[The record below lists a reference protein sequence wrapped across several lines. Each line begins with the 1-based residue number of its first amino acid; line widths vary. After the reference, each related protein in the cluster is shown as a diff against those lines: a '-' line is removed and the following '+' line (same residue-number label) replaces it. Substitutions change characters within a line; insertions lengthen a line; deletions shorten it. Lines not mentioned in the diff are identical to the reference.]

1 MMKKRTFL
9 IMSTLALS
17 VGCVQVPQDDVKL
30 YTHSSAAL
38 IEQVDKLIAEYHLAT
53 YERKLTMLSVE
64 VGSKGEGLLS
74 SSKLASIETTSA
86 PQNLPIVQASQ
97 ALKAYS
103 EALLALMQAEH
114 SADTELAAV
123 GLYRSIAQVNVSA
136 AQLNVVNAPLNDDNL
151 QVFSGLIAQ
160 LGNAYSEKEKQQAI
174 KQIVLEADPVVS
186 LLCDGMLETIE
197 QSNIAAA
204 LSASRSYVLAEEI
217 RDFNNRVQIRTM
229 ALDKS
234 RKEVEYLYRRWQ
246 EVATTQMAVD
256 QSISAIKAVQKNHHV
271 LANELAEDVFAST
284 AIKQAIIEMKEL
296 KQGFESVDE
305 LLATCNGTVEKKNN
319 QLICT

>member
-1 MMKKRTFL
+1 
-9 IMSTLALS
+9 MSTLALS
-17 VGCVQVPQDDVKL
+17 SGCVQVPQNDVKL

-53 YERKLTMLSVE
+53 FERKLTMLSVE

-103 EALLALMQAEH
+103 EALMTLMQAEH
-114 SADTELAAV
+114 STETELASV
-123 GLYRSIAQVNVSA
+123 DLYRSISQVNTSA
-136 AQLNVVNAPLNDDNL
+136 AELNAIDAPLNEDNL
-151 QVFSGLIAQ
+151 RLFSSLVAQ

-174 KQIVLEADPVVS
+174 KRIVLEADPVVS
-186 LLCDGMLETIE
+186 LLCEGMLETLE
-197 QSNIAAA
+197 QSNIAVA
-204 LSASRSYVLAEEI
+204 LSTSRSYVLAEEI

-229 ALDKS
+229 ALNKS

-256 QSISAIKAVQKNHHV
+256 QSISAIKAVQKSHHV
-271 LANELAEDVFAST
+271 LADELTRDVFASA
-284 AIKQAIIEMKEL
+284 AIKQAIAEMQEL
-296 KQGFESVDE
+296 KQGFDSVDE
-305 LLATCNGTVEKKNN
+305 LLATCDGTVEKKNN
-319 QLICT
+319 QLICNS